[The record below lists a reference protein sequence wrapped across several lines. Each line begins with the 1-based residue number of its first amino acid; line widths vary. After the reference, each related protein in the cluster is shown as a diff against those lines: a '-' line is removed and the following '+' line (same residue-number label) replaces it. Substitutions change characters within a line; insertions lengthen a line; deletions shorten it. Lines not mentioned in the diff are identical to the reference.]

1 MAILSKAPE
10 GANVLD
16 LEAVRAARAEARA
29 EAGEGHPVIKLSGDR
44 FVEVKAEF
52 SISVAIDFQ
61 NENIKGGLAALLVD
75 PEDVD
80 ALLEDGLSQQ
90 DIAEIAKFVA
100 GLSLG
105 ES

>member
-10 GANVLD
+10 GAKVLD
-16 LEAVRAARAEARA
+16 LEAGRTARAEARA
-29 EAGEGHPVIKLSGDR
+29 LAGEGNPIIQLSGSR

-52 SISVAIDFQ
+52 SIAVAIDFQ

-75 PEDVD
+75 PADVD
-80 ALLEDGLSQQ
+80 VLLADGLSQQ
-90 DIAEIAKFVA
+90 DIAEIAKFIA

-105 ES
+105 E

>member
-10 GANVLD
+10 GAKVLD
-16 LEAVRAARAEARA
+16 LEAGRIARAEARA
-29 EAGEGHPVIKLSGDR
+29 QAGEGNPIIKLSGNR

-61 NENIKGGLAALLVD
+61 NEDIKGGLAALLVD
-75 PEDVD
+75 PADVD
-80 ALLEDGLSQQ
+80 ALLADGLSQQ
-90 DIAEIAKFVA
+90 DIAEIAKFIS

-105 ES
+105 E